1 MTKRRVQGGG
11 ATSERR
17 RRDGVSGKSHLRGLL
32 VLFVT
37 EKYDKYKVSLILFV
51 QVKSGRKENFLL
63 PRKTLTKADKKDK
76 IYKR

>member
-1 MTKRRVQGGG
+1 MET
-11 ATSERR
+11 
-17 RRDGVSGKSHLRGLL
+17 LFW

-37 EKYDKYKVSLILFV
+37 EKYDKRKVSLILFV

-63 PRKTLTKADKKDK
+63 PNKTLTKADKKDK

>member
-1 MTKRRVQGGG
+1 MILLDCRRKRCLASPKHGN
-11 ATSERR
+11 A
-17 RRDGVSGKSHLRGLL
+17 LL

-76 IYKR
+76 I